1 MAPHSSQ
8 NSRSKMIRTNVKIL
22 TRVIYS
28 LGCIATGVLI
38 QRYYPAGMTLRE
50 LGIIHNKVEINK
62 IETNDNSD
70 MLHEKVE
77 VHGLQLQD
85 KKVMVAIVFGQSNSA
100 NYGESRK
107 RAKEGVYNF
116 YKGKLYRA
124 EDPLLGATGNQGSVW
139 TRLGDRIIEE
149 KLYDEVIFIAIGV
162 GSTSIARWTTGG
174 DLHSRIINAISEVT
188 QSGLKVTHLLWHQGE
203 SDIKTSKQEYKKM
216 FMNMLYDIRSRGVEA
231 PIYVSIA
238 TRCERSTLN
247 EIQEAQIEL
256 VDISSGIY
264 PGPNTDNLRFC
275 YRYDGC
281 HFSDE
286 GLEKYAESWME
297 KLRAE
302 Y

>member
-1 MAPHSSQ
+1 
-8 NSRSKMIRTNVKIL
+8 MIRTNVKIL

-28 LGCIATGVLI
+28 LGCLAIGILL
-38 QRYYPAGMTLRE
+38 QKYYPMGMVLSE
-50 LGIIHNKVEINK
+50 LGIVRNKIEINK
-62 IETNDNSD
+62 IETNDDSE
-70 MLHEKVE
+70 MLTEKVE
-77 VHGLQLQD
+77 AQVTQLQD

-100 NYGESRK
+100 NFGESRK
-107 RAKEGVYNF
+107 RANEGIYNF

-203 SDIKTSKQEYKKM
+203 SDIGTSKQEYKKM
-216 FMNMLYDIRSRGVEA
+216 FMHMLYDIRSRGIEA

-238 TRCERSTLN
+238 TRCGRSILN
-247 EIQEAQIEL
+247 EIQEAQTEL
-256 VDISSGIY
+256 VDISSEIY
-264 PGPNTDNLRFC
+264 PGPNTDNLGFC

-286 GLEKYAESWME
+286 GLEKYADLWIE
-297 KLRAE
+297 KLKER

>member
-1 MAPHSSQ
+1 M
-8 NSRSKMIRTNVKIL
+8 
-22 TRVIYS
+22 
-28 LGCIATGVLI
+28 GVLV
-38 QRYYPAGMTLRE
+38 QRYYPVGMIIRE
-50 LGIIHNKVEINK
+50 LGIISNK
-62 IETNDNSD
+62 IETHDKSETNDNSD
-70 MLHEKVE
+70 MLS
-77 VHGLQLQD
+77 D
-85 KKVMVAIVFGQSNSA
+85 KLEAHITHLDDKRVMVAIVFGQSNSA

-107 RAKEGVYNF
+107 RSKEGVYNF

-124 EDPLLGATGNQGSVW
+124 DDPLLGATGDQGSVW

-149 KLYDEVIFIAIGV
+149 KLYDEVIFIPIGI
-162 GSTSIARWTTGG
+162 GSTSIARWTIGG

-188 QSGLKVTHLLWHQGE
+188 QNGLKVTHLLWHQGE

-216 FMNMLYDIRSRGVEA
+216 FMDMLYDIRSRGIKA

-238 TRCERSTLN
+238 TRCERSILN
-247 EIQEAQIEL
+247 EIQEAQAEL

-264 PGPNTDNLRFC
+264 PGPNTDGLGFC

-286 GLEKYAESWME
+286 GLEKYAELWME
-297 KLRAE
+297 KLRAK

>member
-1 MAPHSSQ
+1 MTRP
-8 NSRSKMIRTNVKIL
+8 TFVKIL
-22 TRVIYS
+22 KIAIYS

-38 QRYYPAGMTLRE
+38 QRYYPVGVTLRE
-50 LGIIHNKVEINK
+50 LGIIRNKLEINK
-62 IETNDNSD
+62 LETNDNSE
-70 MLHEKVE
+70 MLSEKVE
-77 VHGLQLQD
+77 IHDTPLQG

-107 RAKEGVYNF
+107 GAKEGVYNF

-124 EDPLLGATGNQGSVW
+124 EDPLLGADGNQGSVW
-139 TRLGDRIIEE
+139 TRFGNKIIDEE
-149 KLYDEVIFIAIGV
+149 LYDVVIFISIGV
-162 GSTSIARWTTGG
+162 GNTSIARWTAGG
-174 DLHSRIINAISEVT
+174 DLHSRIINAINEVT

-203 SDIKTSKQEYKKM
+203 ADVNISKKEYKIM
-216 FMNMLYDIRSRGVEA
+216 FMDMVYSIRNKGVEA

-238 TRCERSTLN
+238 TRCGRSILN
-247 EIQEAQIEL
+247 EIQEAQAEL

-264 PGPNTDNLRFC
+264 PGPNTDSLGFC

-286 GLEKYAESWME
+286 GLEKYADLWIE
-297 KLRAE
+297 KLRAK